1 MTTFEDSVRA
11 TIAETV
17 FNHAVNPS
25 LSTYLSLRFGGDGAL
40 VTKEDVAAKFGE
52 AAAQAWQDARDAKA
66 RYFAAIREGG
76 E

>member
-1 MTTFEDSVRA
+1 MTSFRDSVSA
-11 TIAETV
+11 TIAEAM

-25 LSTYLSLRFGGDGAL
+25 VSAYLFRCFGGDEKP